1 MVVSAGGLTD
11 VRVDLSHFEPEFQV
25 LHEGLLRELVQQN
38 KVRLPILGRAEG
50 GHASL
55 LRLKVPG
62 GEVEGAAH
70 AQVKAPSRTP
80 PAASSVELPEAR
92 SDCLSS
98 LARRNTSEFRP
109 TPCSRTRFDS
119 RNLHCACAI
128 TLPQLRMPV
137 SACVKRFV
145 CMSGASR
152 EVLRLY
158 RAILRRG
165 NRLEYTDKDFFRS
178 AVRLEFKKC
187 SRDTQPEVVLRNIE
201 VNASIASLSPFYY
214 FLIIQQKAKYFL
226 QSNLGGLI

>member
-137 SACVKRFV
+137 SACVYKTIRVHVGCKSRGFATVPRHSATWKRPRV
-145 CMSGASR
+145 HRQRLLQKRGATR
-152 EVLRLY
+152 VQKVL
-158 RAILRRG
+158 
-165 NRLEYTDKDFFRS
+165 T
-178 AVRLEFKKC
+178 
-187 SRDTQPEVVLRNIE
+187 
-201 VNASIASLSPFYY
+201 
-214 FLIIQQKAKYFL
+214 
-226 QSNLGGLI
+226 